1 MRVPTVSPS
10 GSAGPVAAPARR
22 WLPLVVAG
30 LLLAGCNM
38 TELYSQLD
46 EQEGNEMLALLLQH
60 DIASEKRPAKDN
72 LVSLFVDTDKI
83 PVAMELL
90 RQNGYPKDKFSTI
103 RDLFNADKL
112 IATPYEDRTR
122 YIYGLSQE
130 LADTLSR
137 VDGVMT
143 ARVHLVIPGEDDQA
157 TVASA
162 AVFIKHNP
170 NYDMA
175 EHIPQIK
182 SIVASGIDSLAY
194 EAVNVALFPA
204 QPGDVVRLGDE
215 PLRSIL
221 SVELS
226 ARSVPDFYVLFGALA
241 GILVLSLAVNVYALA
256 RRRAGGGTS

>member
-1 MRVPTVSPS
+1 MPRHPHFSP
-10 GSAGPVAAPARR
+10 AGRCLAVVLAA
-22 WLPLVVAG
+22 

-46 EQEGNEMLALLLQH
+46 EQEANEMLALLLQH
-60 DIASEKRPAKDN
+60 NISSEKRPVKDSM
-72 LVSLFVDTDKI
+72 VSLYVNADKI
-83 PVAMELL
+83 PSAVDLL
-90 RQNGYPKDKFSTI
+90 RKNGYPKDKFSTI

-143 ARVHLVIPGEDDQA
+143 ARVHLVIPSEGSKEPE
-157 TVASA
+157 VASA

-170 NYDMA
+170 SYDMD
-175 EHIPQIK
+175 EHVPQIK
-182 SIVASGIDSLAY
+182 SIVASGIENLAY
-194 EAVNVALFPA
+194 EAVNVALFSA
-204 QPGDVVRLGDE
+204 EQGDVVQLGEE

-221 SVELS
+221 SIDLS
-226 ARSVPDFYVLFGALA
+226 ARSVSDFYVLFASLA
-241 GILVLSLAVNVYALA
+241 GPLFLSILLNIYLFWTLRVQNRS
-256 RRRAGGGTS
+256 S

>member
-1 MRVPTVSPS
+1 MRLPLSSSFRV
-10 GSAGPVAAPARR
+10 AGR
-22 WLPLVVAG
+22 WLIVALVGFG
-30 LLLAGCNM
+30 LSGCYM

-60 DIASEKRPAKDN
+60 DISSEKRAAKDN
-72 LVSLFVDTDKI
+72 MVSLFVDSDKI
-83 PVAMELL
+83 PFAMELL
-90 RQNGYPKDKFSTI
+90 RKNGYPKDKFSTI

-143 ARVHLVIPGEDDQA
+143 ARVHLVIPTEEDESP
-157 TVASA
+157 VASA

-170 NYDMA
+170 NYDME

-204 QPGDVVRLGDE
+204 EPGDVVRLGDE

-221 SVELS
+221 AVEMAASSVG
-226 ARSVPDFYVLFGALA
+226 DFYVLFASFA
-241 GILVLSLAVNVYALA
+241 GVLLLSLVGNVYLFF
-256 RRRAGGGTS
+256 RGRPRLRAQEG